1 MTASSGANG
10 RALILTVKALFKT
23 IAANDSRRDLGE
35 VEKLRER
42 AEGRLGEHHEGGQG
56 DFFIYYIFYIYFKVG
71 KEIVEDAT
79 RQGVKYMEVIIAEV
93 VMMVQTFHFQ
103 GWY

>member
-1 MTASSGANG
+1 M
-10 RALILTVKALFKT
+10 ILTVKALLT
-23 IAANDSRRDLGE
+23 IAANDARRDLGK

-42 AEGRLGEHHEGGQG
+42 AEGRLGEHHEGGHG
-56 DFFIYYIFYIYFKVG
+56 DLFIFFYIYFKVG
-71 KEIVEDAT
+71 KEMVEDAT

-103 GWY
+103 GWH

>member
-1 MTASSGANG
+1 M
-10 RALILTVKALFKT
+10 ILTVKALLT
-23 IAANDSRRDLGE
+23 IAANDARRDLGE

-56 DFFIYYIFYIYFKVG
+56 DFFILFYIYFKVG

-79 RQGVKYMEVIIAEV
+79 RQGVKYMEVMIARMV
-93 VMMVQTFHFQ
+93 RMVQTFHFQ
-103 GWY
+103 GWH

>member
-1 MTASSGANG
+1 MTASSRANG
-10 RALILTVKALFKT
+10 KALILTVKALFKT
-23 IAANDSRRDLGE
+23 IAANDARRDLRKI
-35 VEKLRER
+35 EKLRER

-56 DFFIYYIFYIYFKVG
+56 DFLYIISFYIYLKVG

-79 RQGVKYMEVIIAEV
+79 KQGVKYMEVIIAEV

-103 GWY
+103 GWH

>member
-1 MTASSGANG
+1 M
-10 RALILTVKALFKT
+10 ILTIKALFKT
-23 IAANDSRRDLGE
+23 IAANNARRDLGK

-56 DFFIYYIFYIYFKVG
+56 DFFLYIIYFIYTLKVG
-71 KEIVEDAT
+71 KEMVEDAT
-79 RQGVKYMEVIIAEV
+79 RQGVKYMEVIIARM

-103 GWY
+103 GWH